1 MFEYLYKFYDVMD
14 DNLYVTENIFHAS
27 KYAKQFTKAW
37 ISLEFYCPI
46 FYDTWFLQ
54 ITLTVYIF

>member
-1 MFEYLYKFYDVMD
+1 MD
-14 DNLYVTENIFHAS
+14 DNSYVTGTRIYFLPANT
-27 KYAKQFTKAW
+27 QNDTKAW